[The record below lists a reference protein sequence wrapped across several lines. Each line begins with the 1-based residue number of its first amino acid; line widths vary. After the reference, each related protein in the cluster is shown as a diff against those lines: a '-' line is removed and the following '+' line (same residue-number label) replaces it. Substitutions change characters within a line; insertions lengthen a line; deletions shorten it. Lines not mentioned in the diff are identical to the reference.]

1 MLNGFLEVASVNTFV
16 CSICLEVFSEP
27 VSTPCGHNFCKSC
40 ITEFWSRSEAKQ
52 CPLCNESFV
61 SAPELRVNT
70 EFRDILQLFKETSA
84 AEGRGLPVHAGDVP
98 CDLCCGAKSKAV
110 KSCLGC
116 LVSYCDAHLEP
127 HHRVPALKWHTL
139 VSPVESLE
147 DRACRTHNKLKEFFC
162 RTDQSCV
169 CAACSRD
176 DHAMHEVVSLEEEL
190 KQRKSQLLLMKVRV
204 DQTLEE
210 KSITAER
217 IQNSIKQRRQK
228 VKKVKAETIRS
239 FAALVA
245 LIEAKK
251 MKLIEFLE
259 EKQKATEQEAEMVV
273 GQLQM
278 EISENQRISTQL
290 EDLLKTEDDFRLL
303 QDLPSIAAPTESK
316 SFRPKTQTVLHENT
330 VKMAVAQTEE
340 VLSQQVEIMIREAS
354 LTELQEPGDPE
365 TDVVFHD
372 ELETIQQE
380 CMTTVS
386 LDPSTAHPSLIVS
399 EDRKRVMDGGS
410 RRNVSDNSSR
420 FDCLHYVLGNEGFS
434 SGRFYFEVSVKGQT
448 TWEVGVAR
456 DTINRKGVNL
466 SLSPE
471 HGCWTLGSYW
481 GRCQVNSNPP
491 VVLPGAP
498 EKLGVFVDCDQRVVS
513 FYDVDTR
520 TLIYSFTKCTLSL
533 DSPEDAG
540 KRATSGRSLVERRI
554 YVGTVT
560 TNRIYPIFR
569 PGSEET
575 EAALWI
581 CPVRSS
587 KRRK

>member
-228 VKKVKAETIRS
+228 VKK
-239 FAALVA
+239 
-245 LIEAKK
+245 
-251 MKLIEFLE
+251 
-259 EKQKATEQEAEMVV
+259 
-273 GQLQM
+273 
-278 EISENQRISTQL
+278 
-290 EDLLKTEDDFRLL
+290 
-303 QDLPSIAAPTESK
+303 DLPSIAAPTESK